1 MTYKYEPL
9 PKEQEFLEEKICNKC
24 QKKFMRKH
32 KGKHTCPKCTK
43 ENDNIRTARC
53 EDQGM
58 GFSASASSYKE
69 D

>member
-58 GFSASASSYKE
+58 GFSASASSSKE